1 MSLFTKQPSN
11 TDQSSENSTADQPNP
26 TRQKLP
32 LEMQATNK
40 DRRLKSVIGPDLQIE
55 GNIVSQGILE
65 FGGQITGDIT
75 ADAVVLT
82 STARVCGRVRARQ
95 LTIEGELQ
103 GAATALNVV
112 IKTGTRV
119 KANFAYET
127 LEVASGAQVD
137 GEYKR
142 ISADQ
147 FKL

>member
-1 MSLFTKQPSN
+1 MLNSKPADTPN
-11 TDQSSENSTADQPNP
+11 ATAATD
-26 TRQKLP
+26 RK
-32 LEMQATNK
+32 
-40 DRRLKSVIGPDLQIE
+40 RSVIAEDILIE

-82 STARVCGRVRARQ
+82 TTACVRGRVRARQ
-95 LTIEGELQ
+95 LTIDGELQ
-103 GAATALNVV
+103 GAATALNVT
-112 IKTGTRV
+112 IKTGARV

-127 LEVASGAQVD
+127 LEVASGAQVV

-142 ISADQ
+142 ISPDQ

>member
-1 MSLFTKQPSN
+1 MF
-11 TDQSSENSTADQPNP
+11 NSKPAETPNS
-26 TRQKLP
+26 
-32 LEMQATNK
+32 AAAI
-40 DRRLKSVIGPDLQIE
+40 DRKRSAIAEDIVIE

-82 STARVCGRVRARQ
+82 STARVRGRVQARQ

-103 GAATALNVV
+103 GAASALNVN
-112 IKTGTRV
+112 IKTGARV

-127 LEVASGAQVD
+127 LEVASGAQVV

-142 ISADQ
+142 ISADS

>member
-1 MSLFTKQPSN
+1 ML
-11 TDQSSENSTADQPNP
+11 NSKPADTPNATA
-26 TRQKLP
+26 
-32 LEMQATNK
+32 AI
-40 DRRLKSVIGPDLQIE
+40 DRKRSVIAEDIVIE

-82 STARVCGRVRARQ
+82 STARVRGRVKARQ

-103 GAATALNVV
+103 GAATALNVN
-112 IKTGTRV
+112 IKTGARV

-137 GEYKR
+137 GECKR
-142 ISADQ
+142 ISAEK

>member
-1 MSLFTKQPSN
+1 MFSSKPSQTPAPTTA
-11 TDQSSENSTADQPNP
+11 TD
-26 TRQKLP
+26 RK
-32 LEMQATNK
+32 
-40 DRRLKSVIGPDLQIE
+40 RSVIAEDILIE

-65 FGGQITGDIT
+65 FGGQIKGDIT

-82 STARVCGRVRARQ
+82 STARVRGRVRARQ

-103 GAATALNVV
+103 GAATALNVN
-112 IKTGTRV
+112 IKTGALV

-142 ISADQ
+142 ISADS

>member
-1 MSLFTKQPSN
+1 
-11 TDQSSENSTADQPNP
+11 
-26 TRQKLP
+26 
-32 LEMQATNK
+32 
-40 DRRLKSVIGPDLQIE
+40 VIAEDILIE

-82 STARVCGRVRARQ
+82 STARVRGRVRARQ
-95 LTIEGELQ
+95 LTVDGELQ
-103 GAATALNVV
+103 GAATALNVN
-112 IKTGTRV
+112 IKTGARV

-137 GEYKR
+137 GAYKR
-142 ISADQ
+142 ISAEK

>member
-1 MSLFTKQPSN
+1 MF
-11 TDQSSENSTADQPNP
+11 NSKSADTPNATA
-26 TRQKLP
+26 TI
-32 LEMQATNK
+32 
-40 DRRLKSVIGPDLQIE
+40 DRKRSVIAEDILIE

-65 FGGQITGDIT
+65 FGGKITGDIT

-82 STARVCGRVRARQ
+82 ATARVRGRVRARQ

-103 GAATALNVV
+103 GAATALNVN
-112 IKTGTRV
+112 IKTGARV

-127 LEVASGAQVD
+127 LEVASGAQVV

-142 ISADQ
+142 VSADS

>member
-1 MSLFTKQPSN
+1 MFSSKPSQTPAPTTA
-11 TDQSSENSTADQPNP
+11 TD
-26 TRQKLP
+26 RK
-32 LEMQATNK
+32 
-40 DRRLKSVIGPDLQIE
+40 RSVIAEDILIE

-65 FGGQITGDIT
+65 FGGQIKGDIT

-82 STARVCGRVRARQ
+82 STARVRGRVRARQ

-103 GAATALNVV
+103 GAASALNVN
-112 IKTGTRV
+112 IKTGALV

-142 ISADQ
+142 ISAET

>member
-1 MSLFTKQPSN
+1 MFSSKPSQTPTPTTA
-11 TDQSSENSTADQPNP
+11 TDL
-26 TRQKLP
+26 KL
-32 LEMQATNK
+32 
-40 DRRLKSVIGPDLQIE
+40 SVIAEDIVIE

-82 STARVCGRVRARQ
+82 STARVRGRVRARQ

-103 GAATALNVV
+103 GAATALNVN
-112 IKTGTRV
+112 IKTGARV

>member
-1 MSLFTKQPSN
+1 ML
-11 TDQSSENSTADQPNP
+11 NSKPDATTTTA
-26 TRQKLP
+26 
-32 LEMQATNK
+32 AAA
-40 DRRLKSVIGPDLQIE
+40 DRKRSVIAEDIVIE
-55 GNIVSQGILE
+55 GNIISQGILE
-65 FGGQITGDIT
+65 FGGQITGDVT

-82 STARVCGRVRARQ
+82 PAARVRGRVRARQ

-103 GAATALNVV
+103 GAATALNVN
-112 IKTGTRV
+112 IKTGARV

-142 ISADQ
+142 ISADS

>member
-1 MSLFTKQPSN
+1 MRMF
-11 TDQSSENSTADQPNP
+11 NSKPDATPTTTAG
-26 TRQKLP
+26 
-32 LEMQATNK
+32 A
-40 DRRLKSVIGPDLQIE
+40 DRKRSVIAEDIVIE
-55 GNIVSQGILE
+55 GNIISQGILE
-65 FGGQITGDIT
+65 FGGQITGDVT

-82 STARVCGRVRARQ
+82 PAARVRGRVRARQ

-103 GAATALNVV
+103 GAATALNVN
-112 IKTGTRV
+112 IKTGARV

-142 ISADQ
+142 ISADS

>member
-1 MSLFTKQPSN
+1 MFNSKP
-11 TDQSSENSTADQPNP
+11 TDTPI
-26 TRQKLP
+26 
-32 LEMQATNK
+32 ATPAI
-40 DRRLKSVIGPDLQIE
+40 DRKRSVIAKDILIE

-82 STARVCGRVRARQ
+82 STARVRGRVRARQ

-103 GAATALNVV
+103 GAATALNVN
-112 IKTGTRV
+112 IKAGARV
-119 KANFAYET
+119 KANFAYEA
-127 LEVASGAQVD
+127 LEVASGAQVV

-142 ISADQ
+142 ISAEK

>member
-1 MSLFTKQPSN
+1 ML
-11 TDQSSENSTADQPNP
+11 NSKPADTPNATA
-26 TRQKLP
+26 
-32 LEMQATNK
+32 AI
-40 DRRLKSVIGPDLQIE
+40 DRKRSVIAEDIVIE

-82 STARVCGRVRARQ
+82 STARVRGRVKARQ

-103 GAATALNVV
+103 GAATALNVN
-112 IKTGTRV
+112 IKTGARV

-127 LEVASGAQVD
+127 LEVALGAQVD

-142 ISADQ
+142 INVEK